1 MIKKLPIYIFAL
13 FLIPSVVWGA
23 SIVRTGE
30 MISIAP
36 DQVVE
41 DDFYG
46 MGNSVVV
53 SGSVAGDLLV
63 TGGELTVNG
72 KIGKDLAVLAGQVD
86 VHGNIGDDA
95 RIVAGEVTIAGEV
108 NGDLVVIAQNLKV
121 LSTAKINGDILFFGN
136 NADISGVI
144 GGDILGAN
152 EKMRLDAEVA
162 GGVDVSTT
170 NLVLGDNSKIG
181 DNVKYTSASEL
192 TRAQNSQV
200 TNDIVRSDPV
210 YKEDNQVKSFLI
222 VFLITLFASLV
233 WYLFFRKLLQKIVLH
248 TSEHVMRNFFV
259 GFGIFF
265 LLPIASLILLA
276 STLGSLL
283 GMFLLFSYALLIL
296 ASFITAGV
304 VAGSFLGKLYS
315 SSANLSILFIVLG
328 VFALIGLIYIPVIGP
343 ILLTILLLLTLGSVA
358 TTLYRLLRSN

>member
-13 FLIPSVVWGA
+13 FLVPSMVWGA

-30 MISIAP
+30 MISITP

-46 MGNSVVV
+46 VGNSVVV
-53 SGSVAGDLLV
+53 SGSVVGDLLV
-63 TGGELTVNG
+63 AGGELTMNG
-72 KIGKDLAVLAGQVD
+72 KIDKDLAVLAGQVE

-95 RIVAGEVTIAGEV
+95 RIVAGDVTIAGEV

-121 LSTAKINGDILFFGN
+121 LSTAKINGDILFFGT
-136 NADISGVI
+136 NADISGIV
-144 GGDILGAN
+144 GGDILGTN
-152 EKMRLDAEVA
+152 EKMRLDAEVK
-162 GGVDVSTT
+162 GGVDVATT

-181 DNVKYTSASEL
+181 ENVKYTSLNEL

-200 TNDIVRSDPV
+200 TNDIVRNDPV
-210 YKEDNQVKSFLI
+210 YKEDNQIKNFLI
-222 VFLITLFASLV
+222 IFLVTLFASLV
-233 WYLFFRKLLQKIVLH
+233 WYLFFRKLLQKIVVH
-248 TSEHVMRNFFV
+248 TSEHIMRNFFI

-265 LLPIASLILLA
+265 LLPIASLILIA

-283 GMFLLFSYALLIL
+283 GMLLLFSYAVLLL

-304 VAGSFLGKLYS
+304 VAGLFISKLS
-315 SSANLSILFIVLG
+315 PRSGDVPIVFIVLG
-328 VFALIGLIYIPVIGP
+328 VFSLIGAAYIPVIGP
-343 ILLTILLLLTLGSVA
+343 ILLTGLVLLTLGSVA